1 MDQPSTVVNEP
12 LTPAEP
18 SQGTPQVN
26 PTPEDAGK
34 PAPGDKTD
42 SALLLKSL
50 QEEREKRRQLEE
62 ENELLKS
69 STLSE
74 HVDDI
79 PSDEGKALKKLIDDQ
94 NAKIAKLED
103 EKQLEKAYAQFPELK
118 GLASEFDTYK
128 AEFPRHK
135 LENVAK
141 LFLAEKGIIDSPRK
155 GLEKSTGGT
164 RTPLAAGLT
173 VEDVKT
179 LRETNYRKY
188 QDLLMKGQIPNL

>member
-1 MDQPSTVVNEP
+1 MDQNPSIVVKED
-12 LTPAEP
+12 LTNLEP
-18 SQGTPQVN
+18 SQGTPQVT
-26 PTPEDAGK
+26 PTPEDVAK
-34 PAPGDKTD
+34 PAPGDKTE

-62 ENELLKS
+62 ENEALKS

-74 HVDDI
+74 DI

-103 EKQLEKAYAQFPELK
+103 EKQLDKVYAQFPDIK
-118 GLASEFDTYK
+118 GLSSEFETYK

-141 LFLAEKGIIDSPRK
+141 LFLAEKGLLDTSRK

-164 RTPLAAGLT
+164 RVPLSSGMS

-179 LRETNYRKY
+179 LRETNFRQY
-188 QDLLMKGQIPNL
+188 QDMLRKGQIKV